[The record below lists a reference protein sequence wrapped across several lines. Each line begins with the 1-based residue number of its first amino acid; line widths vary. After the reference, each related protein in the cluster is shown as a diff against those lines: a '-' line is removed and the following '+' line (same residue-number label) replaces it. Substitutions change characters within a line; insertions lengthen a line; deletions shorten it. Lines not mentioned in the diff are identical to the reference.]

1 MTTAVSA
8 WSSCVALR
16 VVEHWPDRLLPLVDD
31 LEHAAGWDQVEE
43 IRATHELADL
53 AAELDAAQRE
63 QAELVVTIAAVETDL
78 GRIRRERDAARRRLA
93 ELREQVRPELPAEL
107 VQLRVRLEADR
118 PTDPPLLALA
128 QAERLARAVRSTL
141 VEDA

>member
-1 MTTAVSA
+1 M
-8 WSSCVALR
+8 LR
-16 VVEHWPDRLLPLVDD
+16 VVEHPGLRDRLLALVDD
-31 LEHAAGWDQVEE
+31 LEHDAGWDPVEE
-43 IRATHELADL
+43 SRATHELADL
-53 AAELDAAQRE
+53 AAELVAARRE

>member
-1 MTTAVSA
+1 M
-8 WSSCVALR
+8 LR
-16 VVEHWPDRLLPLVDD
+16 VVEHPGLRDRLLALVDD
-31 LEHAAGWDQVEE
+31 LEHDAGWDPVEE

-63 QAELVVTIAAVETDL
+63 QAELVVTIAAVQTDL

-93 ELREQVRPELPAEL
+93 ELREQVRPELPEEL

>member
-1 MTTAVSA
+1 M
-8 WSSCVALR
+8 LR
-16 VVEHWPDRLLPLVDD
+16 VVEHPGLRDRLLALVDD
-31 LEHAAGWDQVEE
+31 LEHDAGWDPVEE

-63 QAELVVTIAAVETDL
+63 QAELVVTIAAVQTDL